1 MPEIIHVPASM
12 LSVSPLNV
20 RKQQDEEANL
30 RLRAHIVARGLLQNL
45 IGIPVPR
52 KKGRYEVTAGG
63 RRLTQIHAAIAANE
77 LDPGFLVPLLVM
89 NDRDNAEEDSL
100 AENYHRLNMNPA
112 EECIAFQA
120 IIQREKR
127 TPADIA
133 KRWGLKERYV
143 LGRLRLAGL
152 ADVVFDALREGRIT
166 LDVASAYAATTDRAA
181 QEAVFQDVSRQ
192 SYGVHPDTIRRR
204 VQEAG
209 YTAASWKVRLISRDA
224 YLAAGGQIAGDL
236 FSDVSTETWLD
247 RALVDEL
254 ARARLEAVAQDT
266 RETGGFAEVRI
277 VEDEREIWSDVRH
290 LEILIG
296 TVPDPTDVAV
306 ARKAEIETLLGA
318 YETRMA
324 DTDEDGLTDADN
336 SVIDGLR
343 DELANLEHPAPLL
356 SDDQKGRAIAFIYPT
371 ADGRVFLH
379 NEIYAEP
386 LPAAPSETGEPKE
399 VPTDAPTGAA
409 ERPVSVAGGDRDLQ
423 EPSAPAT
430 KPGISQRL
438 ASELAIQKTELI
450 AVHVANDPHF
460 ALDLGLFIM
469 ADRAEMPETSA
480 IPSELRASNFSTT
493 LPEFVSGTQAA
504 GAWDEVTGKLD
515 RSWTMPR
522 DPAARFDAFRALD
535 EDAKAA
541 WLGWCIAR
549 TLIPVENGRE
559 GSGFL
564 DHLGLSLGIEA
575 AAWWRPTAANYFDRV
590 SKTAIL
596 EAFEEVGGGELLSRY
611 ATAKKSDLAAAAE
624 KLFRGDTIVEA
635 ETKERALGWVPRSM
649 AFGEGPGSKHAEDPD
664 LAEAA

>member
-45 IGIPVPR
+45 IGIPVPH
-52 KKGRYEVTAGG
+52 KKGCYEVTAGG

-77 LDPGFLVPLLVM
+77 LDPGYLVPLLVM
-89 NDRDNAEEDSL
+89 NDRDDAEEDSL

-152 ADVVFDALREGRIT
+152 ADSVFDALREGRIT

-181 QEAVFQDVSRQ
+181 QEAVFQDVARQ

-209 YTAASWKVRLISRDA
+209 YTAASWKVRLISRED
-224 YLAAGGQIAGDL
+224 YLAGGGQIAGDL
-236 FSDVSTETWLD
+236 FSDVFTETWLD
-247 RALVDEL
+247 RELVDDL
-254 ARARLEAVAQDT
+254 ARDRLEAVARDT

-277 VEDEREIWSDVRH
+277 VEDERDIWSEVRN

-296 TVPDPTDVAV
+296 TVPEPTDDVI
-306 ARKAEIETLLGA
+306 ARKAEIEAQLGA
-318 YETRMA
+318 FEARMTET
-324 DTDEDGLTDADN
+324 DSGVLTDVDH

-343 DELANLEHPAPLL
+343 DELANLENPAPLL
-356 SDDQKGRAIAFIYPT
+356 SDAQKARAIAFIYPT
-371 ADGRVFLH
+371 ADGKVYLH

-386 LPAAPSETGEPKE
+386 LPA
-399 VPTDAPTGAA
+399 VP
-409 ERPVSVAGGDRDLQ
+409 SVAGERDQPPADTHVEEPKCPVPVAGDTRELP
-423 EPSAPAT
+423 EPRAAAT
-430 KPGISQRL
+430 KAGISQRL

-460 ALDLGLFIM
+460 ALDLGVFIM
-469 ADRAEMPETSA
+469 ADRARMPETSA
-480 IPSELRASNFSTT
+480 IPSELRASNFS
-493 LPEFVSGTQAA
+493 PAIPDFVSTTQAA
-504 GAWDEVTGKLD
+504 AAWADLTGKLD
-515 RSWTMPR
+515 ISWTR
-522 DPAARFDAFRALD
+522 SSLPAERFDAFRVLD

-549 TLIPVENGRE
+549 TLTPVEQGRE
-559 GSGFL
+559 GAGFL
-564 DHLGLSLGIEA
+564 DHLGLSLGIDA
-575 AAWWRPTAANYFDRV
+575 AAWWRPTAENYFDRV
-590 SKTAIL
+590 PKSAVL
-596 EAFEEVGGGELLSRY
+596 DAFDEVGGNELVSRY
-611 ATAKKSDLAAAAE
+611 ATAKKADLASAAE

-635 ETKERALGWVPRSM
+635 EIKEKALAWLPKSMLLGAVPTV
-649 AFGEGPGSKHAEDPD
+649 EGPGGE
-664 LAEAA
+664 ETAAAA